1 MAKAL
6 QKRRNA
12 GTAWLACASRDGA
25 KRSGTIMTAKDITQP
40 GALLAG
46 KRGLIMGVA
55 NERSIAWGIA
65 RACANHGAKLAF
77 TYQGEAFG
85 RRAVPLAESVGSDV
99 IVSCDV
105 ADLASVDNAFA
116 EIERKWGS
124 LDFIVHALAFSDRRE
139 LQGRYSDTS
148 RENFTNTMVISCF
161 SFTEVAKRAAPLMKN
176 GGAMLTLTYGG
187 SQRVVPSYNVMG
199 VAKAALEAS
208 VRYLAADFGPQGIRV
223 NALSAGPMRTLAGA
237 GISDAR
243 IIFNFQGDHA
253 PLKRTP
259 HLDEVGG
266 SALYLLSDLAGA
278 VTGEVHYVDCGYNAV
293 SMPTLE
299 ALKAQEAG
307 ATVKRAA
314 E

>member
-1 MAKAL
+1 
-6 QKRRNA
+6 
-12 GTAWLACASRDGA
+12 
-25 KRSGTIMTAKDITQP
+25 MTEKEITRP

-105 ADLASVDNAFA
+105 ADLDSVDNVFK
-116 EIERKWGS
+116 EIEQKWDG

-139 LQGRYSDTS
+139 LQGRYSDTT
-148 RENFTNTMVISCF
+148 RENFTNTMMISCF
-161 SFTEVAKRAAPLMKN
+161 SFTEVAKRAAPLMRN
-176 GGAMLTLTYGG
+176 GGSMLTLTYGG
-187 SQRVVPSYNVMG
+187 SERVVPSYNVMG

-208 VRYLAADFGPQGIRV
+208 VRYLAVDFGAQGIRV

-243 IIFNFQGDHA
+243 IIFNYQGDNA
-253 PLKRTP
+253 PLGRTP
-259 HLDEVGG
+259 SLDEVGG

-278 VTGEVHYVDCGYNAV
+278 VTGEVHYVDCGYNII
-293 SMPTLE
+293 SMPTLD
-299 ALKAQEAG
+299 ALKAQEEARG
-307 ATVKRAA
+307 PA